1 MVKNIGIIC
10 KHKVPLSPNPA
21 KVILSLIPSF
31 KTPCLGCHQ
40 NDGTASLGRAMLN
53 QLEAYRNNTFAKVRD
68 CISSVER
75 Q

>member
-1 MVKNIGIIC
+1 MVKNIGMIC
-10 KHKVPLSPNPA
+10 KHKVLLSPNPE

-40 NDGTASLGRAMLN
+40 NDCMVSLGQAMLN
-53 QLEAYRNNTFAKVRD
+53 QLEAYSNNTFIKIGD
-68 CISSVER
+68 YISPVER